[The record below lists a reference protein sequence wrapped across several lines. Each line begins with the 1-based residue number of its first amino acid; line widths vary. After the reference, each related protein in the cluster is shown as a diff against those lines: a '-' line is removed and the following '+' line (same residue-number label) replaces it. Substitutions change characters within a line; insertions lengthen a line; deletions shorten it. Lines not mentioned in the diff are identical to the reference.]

1 MWLHGVTQFEQRYRG
16 STGLRAMGHG
26 PWAMGMVKV
35 HFGNGSKS
43 LRRVAGGRSC
53 YHVENKYK
61 GSRCCFSTIKLGR
74 VGISVLLCRG
84 DRLTQNISSLH
95 PVAVFICDTHYN
107 LVFGWHVVPQPAPR
121 RWGCFMSMQAF
132 RLQFYSRYP
141 SPPIGIDQ

>member
-1 MWLHGVTQFEQRYRG
+1 VAPRSHSIRTALPRLHG
-16 STGLRAMGHG
+16 LAGHG